1 MQFALI
7 CRDAPGALEKRL
19 AARDRHI
26 ETVHAMKAAG
36 TVIDGGAIL
45 NEAGEMAGFGRFVRF
60 PHRAALDAWLQSEIY
75 VREGVWG
82 DIEVL
87 LFRRVQWK
95 E

>member
-45 NEAGEMAGFGRFVRF
+45 NEAGEMAGSVVLCDF
-60 PHRAALDAWLQSEIY
+60 PDRAALDAWLDSEIY
-75 VREGVWG
+75 VREGVWR
-82 DIEVL
+82 DIEIL
-87 LFRRVQWK
+87 PFRRVQWK